1 MPADPQAG
9 ALLAGGP
16 TVAAVRAATRAYA
29 DLHGEVV
36 PVARVRD
43 LHLPGPASAPA
54 ARLHYPAGEPPFPC
68 LVHFHGG
75 GWVSGDLDTYD
86 APSRRLA
93 NATGCVV
100 VTVDYRK
107 APEHKFP
114 APLDDCHAAVS
125 WIAAHAAELDIDA
138 GRIGVSG
145 DSAGGNLAAAT
156 CLRARDTGG
165 PAIRFQV
172 LIYPATDAACATSSY
187 DRYAEGYGLERRTMR
202 WNWEQYLAHPDD
214 GDHPYASPLR
224 AELGGL
230 PPALVVSAEH
240 DPLRDDG
247 ELYAQRLA
255 AAGTPVKLTRY
266 AGKTHAFYLRE
277 AAPGHN
283 AELYEEIGRETRAYL
298 ARRNRGLP
306 APGSAVIDETE

>member
-1 MPADPQAG
+1 MIVDPA
-9 ALLAGGP
+9 
-16 TVAAVRAATRAYA
+16 VAEARAATRALAHA
-29 DLHGEVV
+29 DAGAV

-43 LHLPGPASAPA
+43 LRLPGPASPLA

-75 GWVSGDLDTYD
+75 GWVSGDPGVYD
-86 APSRRLA
+86 LPSRRLA

-125 WIAAHAAELDIDA
+125 WIAAHAAALGVDPA
-138 GRIGVSG
+138 LIGVSG

-156 CLRARDTGG
+156 CLKARDTGG
-165 PAIRFQV
+165 PDIRLQV
-172 LIYPATDAACATSSY
+172 LMYPATDAACATPSY
-187 DRYAEGYGLERRTMR
+187 DTYAKGPGLDRRRMR
-202 WNWEQYLAHPDD
+202 WNWQQYLARPADA
-214 GDHPYASPLR
+214 DHPYASPLR

-230 PPALVVSAEH
+230 PPALVVLAEH

-247 ELYAQRLA
+247 ELYAERLA
-255 AAGTPVKLTRY
+255 AAGTPVRLTRY
-266 AGKTHAFYLRE
+266 AGRTHAFYLRD
-277 AAPGHN
+277 AAPGCN
-283 AELYEEIGRETRAYL
+283 TELYEEIGRATRMHLVPQKRDVARIGRRRD
-298 ARRNRGLP
+298 RRNGNNN
-306 APGSAVIDETE
+306 S

>member
-1 MPADPQAG
+1 MPIDPQVA
-9 ALLAGGP
+9 ALLGGGPPAAGSP
-16 TVAAVRAATRAYA
+16 TVAGARAATRAYA
-29 DLHGEVV
+29 KLHGQLV
-36 PVARVRD
+36 PVSRVRD
-43 LHLPGPASAPA
+43 LHLPGPVSALA

-86 APSRRLA
+86 VPSRRLA

-114 APLDDCHAAVS
+114 APLDDCYAAVS
-125 WIAAHAAELDIDA
+125 WIAAHAADLDVDA
-138 GRIGVSG
+138 SRIGVSG
-145 DSAGGNLAAAT
+145 DSSGGNLAAAT
-156 CLRARDTGG
+156 CLKARDTGG
-165 PAIRFQV
+165 PDIRFQV

-187 DRYAEGYGLERRTMR
+187 ETYAEGYGLERLRMQ
-202 WNWEQYLAHPDD
+202 WNWEQYLADPGD

-230 PPALVVSAEH
+230 PPALVVIAEY

-247 ELYAQRLA
+247 ELYAERLA
-255 AAGTPVKLTRY
+255 AAGTPVRLTRY
-266 AGKTHAFYLRE
+266 AGMTHAFYLMG
-277 AAPGHN
+277 AAVHRN
-283 AELYEEIGRETRAYL
+283 ADLYEEIGRETRAYL
-298 ARRNRGLP
+298 VRQK
-306 APGSAVIDETE
+306 